1 NAVPAADEDS
11 RAALLSFVRIRLGA
25 RIVAMLSDGE
35 PVLRAH
41 LVVPGWAEIA
51 ERDMSTGHGEVLR
64 AAIRRASAIGYGGSR
79 WRIVLVVKL
88 AVRALVA
95 DLLRVEF
102 PHVTVVAFEEIPAWV
117 ALEPLP
123 EHVGAPGA
131 R

>member
-1 NAVPAADEDS
+1 
-11 RAALLSFVRIRLGA
+11 
-25 RIVAMLSDGE
+25 MLSDGE
-35 PVLRAH
+35 AQLRAH
-41 LVVPGWAEIA
+41 LIDPAWAELA

-117 ALEPLP
+117 TLEPISQ
-123 EHVGAPGA
+123 HVGATA